1 MFFLLYNTTTSIYN
15 IYGISIIFLSLLLT
29 VYFIPI
35 TYYILL
41 IYETFIYPIRRSV
54 YFFCFYSVILCF

>member
-15 IYGISIIFLSLLLT
+15 IYSISIIFLSLLLT

-35 TYYILL
+35 TTYILL

-54 YFFCFYSVILCF
+54 YFSYFYSVILCF